1 MTRKQP
7 PSDAKRPMRRSRQT
21 RGNPRAEKSGGPP
34 SASSLIEG
42 WKTLP
47 TDAEIDSMAIDPEEL
62 RDFLAADGTDV
73 KADPV
78 FRERLRETLWKIV
91 EDRYGQADDEP
102 DDR

>member
-1 MTRKQP
+1 
-7 PSDAKRPMRRSRQT
+7 MRRSRPT
-21 RGNPRAEKSGGPP
+21 RTNPAAEKSGG
-34 SASSLIEG
+34 STSGGSGIEG

-47 TDAEIDSMAIDPEEL
+47 TDAEVDSMAVDLDEL

-73 KADPV
+73 NADPA